1 MHRTR
6 LVRDVASKIRA
17 GHPWIYLDALDR
29 RSIATIAPGSILD
42 VLDRDGSFVARG
54 FRGEADGPIGVRVL
68 SVDDTETIDTAFIAH
83 RIASACALRRAAAH
97 AIDSDA
103 VRILHGEGD
112 FVPGIVLDLYA
123 GTAAIRF
130 DGAAAAAM
138 WRPHVATII
147 DTIRDAGF
155 PVERAW
161 LRGERGRREQGEP
174 LVGDPPPQLV
184 TIREGLARFEVDVV
198 RGQKTGFFLDQRTN
212 RRVVARACADQ
223 TVLNL
228 FSYTGGFSIACAL
241 AGARRVTTVD
251 LAKPAIEAAR
261 RNFERNGIDPDAHE
275 LVAADAFAFLEQ
287 AAREG
292 RSWDVV
298 ITDPPSFAPSE
309 RARPGALG
317 KYRQLAALAASVT
330 SPSGLLVSASCSSH
344 VTLSDFQSAVAEGIG
359 SSRRTARITDIRVAA
374 PDHPIVPAF
383 PEGNYLK
390 ALFTRVA

>member
-1 MHRTR
+1 MQRVR
-6 LVRDVASKIRA
+6 LARDVASRIRG

-29 RSIATIAPGSILD
+29 APTIAPGAI
-42 VLDRDGSFVARG
+42 VEVIDRDGSFVARG
-54 FRGEADGPIGVRVL
+54 FRGEREGPIGVRVL
-68 SVDDTETIDTAFIAH
+68 SIDPAETIDAAFVA
-83 RIASACALRRAAAH
+83 RRVASACALRRAAAH
-97 AIDSDA
+97 AIDSDS

-112 FVPGIVLDLYA
+112 FVPGIVLDVYA

-130 DGAAAAAM
+130 DGGAAAAM
-138 WRPHVATII
+138 WRPHVATIV
-147 DTIRDAGF
+147 DTIRTASF
-155 PVERAW
+155 PIERAW
-161 LRGERGRREQGEP
+161 LRGERGRREEGEP
-174 LVGDPPPQLV
+174 LLGDPPPAVV

-212 RRVVARACADQ
+212 RRVVAREAAGR

-228 FSYTGGFSIACAL
+228 FGYTGGFSIACAL

-261 RNFERNGIDPDAHE
+261 RNFERNGIDPGAHE

-287 AAREG
+287 ARREG
-292 RSWDVV
+292 RRWEVV

-317 KYRQLAALAASVT
+317 KYRQLAALAAAAT

-344 VTLSDFQSAVAEGIG
+344 VGLADFQQAVAEGIATTG
-359 SSRRTARITDIRVAA
+359 RAARITDIRAAA
-374 PDHPIVPAF
+374 PDHPVVPAF

-390 ALFTRVA
+390 ALFTRIE